1 MKTVVIFKKCNKCG
15 VSSVLKV
22 GEEDYFSFV
31 NNGVFVQDAFP
42 YLSIGER
49 ELLIS
54 STCGK
59 CFDEIFGEFD

>member
-1 MKTVVIFKKCNKCG
+1 MKTVVIFKKCNKCEG
-15 VSSVLKV
+15 SSALKV
-22 GEEDYFSFV
+22 SKEDYFSFV

-42 YLSIGER
+42 YLSVGER

-59 CFDEIFGEFD
+59 CFDEMFGNFE